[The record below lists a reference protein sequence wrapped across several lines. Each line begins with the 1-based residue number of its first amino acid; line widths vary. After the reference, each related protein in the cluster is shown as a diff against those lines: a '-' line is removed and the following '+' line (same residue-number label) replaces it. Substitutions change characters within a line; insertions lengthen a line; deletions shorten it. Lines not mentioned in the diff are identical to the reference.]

1 MKKNRLRKMIAIA
14 VAAGMAVSMMACG
27 KNVANV
33 SVKTPPVSTK
43 TTDLETTKITLGAAR
58 DTQLAPIIMC
68 AIKQGYFEEQGLDAS
83 LTLFASGGDLTAAI
97 ASGDIQLGSAG
108 DTPTTALLTSDYGK
122 FEFIARTTNLGGAL
136 ALVTSEDIQ
145 TPEELE
151 GRTIGYA
158 AGNTSE
164 ALWQALVAT
173 TGIDESKVNLVA
185 LGAADMLSAYETG
198 EIDGFVIWEPTVTNG
213 VKLGAHRL
221 LTGSKSYFNGE
232 EADFDCLNSY
242 ALLSGSK
249 EWIEANPK
257 TTVAVLK
264 AMNDACAWLNENMNE
279 GATIVSEWLEL
290 DYDDCLGMMQ
300 RNEYGLS
307 VDDVTIA
314 DLTASAEFLYGGEKI
329 PFVPNFKEVYDGS
342 YLSEV
347 DASLNGV
354 TK

>member
-1 MKKNRLRKMIAIA
+1 MKRKIFKKVTAMV
-14 VAAGMAVSMMACG
+14 VAAGMAIALAACG
-27 KNVANV
+27 GGKQE
-33 SVKTPPVSTK
+33 TGSTSG
-43 TTDLETTKITLGAAR
+43 LETKKLSLGAAR

-68 AIKQGYFEEQGLDAS
+68 AIEKGYFKEQGLDVE
-83 LTLFASGGDLTAAI
+83 LTLFASGGDLTAAV

-145 TPEELE
+145 TPQDLE

-185 LGAADMLSAYETG
+185 LGAADMLSAYEAG
-198 EIDGFVIWEPTVTNG
+198 DIEGFVIWEPTVTNG

-221 LTGSKSYFNGE
+221 LTGSKSYFNGVE
-232 EADFDCLNSY
+232 EDFDCLNSY
-242 ALLSGSK
+242 ALLSGNK
-249 EWIEANPK
+249 EWIEKNPN
-257 TTVAVLK
+257 TVVAVLT
-264 AMNDACAWLNENMNE
+264 AMNDACEWLNGNMGE
-279 GATIVSEWLEL
+279 GAEIVSKWLEL
-290 DYDDCLGMMQ
+290 DYEDCLGMMQ

-307 VDDVTIA
+307 VDDRTMD
-314 DLTASAEFLYGGEKI
+314 DLKASAEFLYGGEKI
-329 PFVPNFKEVYDGS
+329 PFVPEFREVYDGS
-342 YLSEV
+342 YLEKV